1 MCAWAVQ
8 CDDLW
13 VGTRIKHEVIFQL
26 SWSPVVDHA
35 DAGVHVLVAN
45 PGIGG
50 NVGSPLFRIATD
62 KIVHF
67 AGKLLGARNTRRTVG
82 ADETHPHHTEGLRI
96 RVRSRGLSRP
106 ASGVERRRPS
116 CKSRV
121 SFGGALT
128 TLDWRLTQNRNAF
141 IRCEEQCVTNNP

>member
-1 MCAWAVQ
+1 MYAWAVQ
-8 CDDLW
+8 CDDFW

-50 NVGSPLFRIATD
+50 NVGSPLFRIVAD

-67 AGKLLGARNTRRTVG
+67 AGKWLGARKMSLRVCPHK
-82 ADETHPHHTEGLRI
+82 THPPHIEWLVI
-96 RVRSRGLSRP
+96 RSRGRSL
-106 ASGVERRRPS
+106 
-116 CKSRV
+116 
-121 SFGGALT
+121 
-128 TLDWRLTQNRNAF
+128 
-141 IRCEEQCVTNNP
+141 